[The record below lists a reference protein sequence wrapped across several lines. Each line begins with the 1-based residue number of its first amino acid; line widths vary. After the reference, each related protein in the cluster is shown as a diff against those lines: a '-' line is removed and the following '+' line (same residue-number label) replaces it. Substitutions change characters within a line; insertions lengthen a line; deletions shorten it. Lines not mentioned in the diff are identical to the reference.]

1 MDVDLPGDD
10 QTDGIHTTQDDN
22 PDLEVGY
29 FYAHYYVI
37 LFRNRNEIQ
46 ITIIYIGKEC

>member
-29 FYAHYYVI
+29 FYAHYYV
-37 LFRNRNEIQ
+37 
-46 ITIIYIGKEC
+46 TYYV